1 MNNSMLSVL
10 TPVQTDLADIGI
22 LFAVVA
28 LVSLFTLVWFFKLNH
43 RKRRKR
49 KHHHSQKQAQ
59 LTLSQRGGLPP
70 VREPSAKPNV
80 PNIPPTP

>member
-1 MNNSMLSVL
+1 MKNSMLSVM
-10 TPVQTDLADIGI
+10 TPTETDLVDIGV

-70 VREPSAKPNV
+70 VRDPSTKPNL
-80 PNIPPTP
+80 PPTP

>member
-1 MNNSMLSVL
+1 MKNSMLSVM
-10 TPVQTDLADIGI
+10 TPMETDLVDIGV

-49 KHHHSQKQAQ
+49 KRHHSQKQAQ
-59 LTLSQRGGLPP
+59 LALSQRGGLPP
-70 VREPSAKPNV
+70 VREPSNKPNS
-80 PNIPPTP
+80 PPEL

>member
-1 MNNSMLSVL
+1 MKNSMFSVL
-10 TPVQTDLADIGI
+10 TPMQTDLVDIGV

-49 KHHHSQKQAQ
+49 KHRHSQKQAQ
-59 LTLSQRGGLPP
+59 LALSQRGGLPP
-70 VREPSAKPNV
+70 VRDPSSRPN
-80 PNIPPTP
+80 PPSIP